1 VPHLPAAGQPAT
13 ILLPLTVSI
22 PPAYC
27 SVCDSVVRPT
37 PSQATTQA
45 PAATAAHAPNNSPT
59 MPGQASG
66 GKGALVAA
74 SKGLDA
80 PPQAIA
86 AAKAAPATR
95 VDPADPPKPL
105 TQSDFR
111 QLIKSLAEAHRG
123 NVEVVTVN
131 NQALVRPRHWDYI
144 DYDIYHRPTVYNPIS
159 EAMTFRY
166 FYACASR
173 EVSDPADGRVVLDI
187 ATAGVFPFTAVSDS
201 YVPRAASPAAP
212 GYPQTA
218 GTANRHRPT
227 PRRHLHPCTTT
238 MRRQTSPPTTKPCR
252 SAR

>member
-1 VPHLPAAGQPAT
+1 
-13 ILLPLTVSI
+13 
-22 PPAYC
+22 
-27 SVCDSVVRPT
+27 
-37 PSQATTQA
+37 
-45 PAATAAHAPNNSPT
+45 

-201 YVPRAASPAAP
+201 YV
-212 GYPQTA
+212 
-218 GTANRHRPT
+218 
-227 PRRHLHPCTTT
+227 
-238 MRRQTSPPTTKPCR
+238 TSSSFTGGAWIPPDGWNGQPPPTYTPP
-252 SAR
+252 APPPVYHDDA